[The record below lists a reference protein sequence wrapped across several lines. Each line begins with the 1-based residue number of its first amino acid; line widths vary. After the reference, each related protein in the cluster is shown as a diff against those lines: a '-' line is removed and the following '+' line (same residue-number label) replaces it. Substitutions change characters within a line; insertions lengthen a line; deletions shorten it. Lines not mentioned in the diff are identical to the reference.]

1 MKYKY
6 LSIDF
11 GETYVGLSISNGL
24 IPKPLPVFKYK
35 SNNYGV
41 LRKYL
46 IDLIEENGFSFIIIG
61 VPSNE
66 KMLFKVKN
74 IFLSEIFI
82 EEKLRSKIIWINEDY
97 TTEEAIKF
105 KSRRRMR
112 EDSISAS
119 IILNRFFLKEI
130 YMNENNATKKMIQKD
145 YDSLIGRI
153 TTLERERR
161 DLVNDKLKFFTN
173 DRSENADYSEIR
185 KKVDS
190 IDEELNKI
198 RWTVR
203 EITKVVPDNEI
214 KNDFVD
220 LGNKVVYEII
230 GKEGIIHEVEIVHE
244 ALTDPSKNKVS
255 IKSPFGSSLK
265 MKKVGDV
272 LNISNFDYSYK
283 IRILEIK

>member
-198 RWTVR
+198 R
-203 EITKVVPDNEI
+203 
-214 KNDFVD
+214 
-220 LGNKVVYEII
+220 
-230 GKEGIIHEVEIVHE
+230 
-244 ALTDPSKNKVS
+244 
-255 IKSPFGSSLK
+255 
-265 MKKVGDV
+265 
-272 LNISNFDYSYK
+272 
-283 IRILEIK
+283 